1 MSELKNKIINK
12 IEEKK
17 YEKEK
22 KLLNA
27 AYKLFTEK
35 GINNTSIQ
43 DIVDEAGVAKGTFYL
58 YFKDKYSLQETLV
71 TKTSANLFKD
81 AINSLNNN
89 YIEDFEDQVIYV
101 INYVIDRLVE
111 DPTLI
116 NFISKDLQLGFY
128 SDKLTKLLN
137 SNEIGVYDSFINTIK
152 EKNINIKN
160 PEITLFMIVELV
172 SSTCFT
178 TITQNKPLPINEYK
192 PFLYETIRKLI
203 RN

>member
-89 YIEDFEDQVIYV
+89 YIEDFEDQVIYI

-116 NFISKDLQLGFY
+116 NFISKDLSLGFY

-152 EKNINIKN
+152 EKNISIKN

>member
-116 NFISKDLQLGFY
+116 NFISKDLSLGFY

-160 PEITLFMIVELV
+160 GKIISWNNME
-172 SSTCFT
+172 
-178 TITQNKPLPINEYK
+178 
-192 PFLYETIRKLI
+192 
-203 RN
+203 

>member
-1 MSELKNKIINK
+1 MSELKKKIINK

-17 YEKEK
+17 YEKENRI
-22 KLLNA
+22 LSS

-43 DIVDEAGVAKGTFYL
+43 DIVDDAGIAKGTFYL

-71 TKTSANLFKD
+71 TKKSANLFKE

-89 YIEDFEDQVIYV
+89 YIENFEDQIIYI
-101 INYVIDRLVE
+101 INYVIDKLVE
-111 DPTLI
+111 DSTLV
-116 NFISKDLQLGFY
+116 NFISKDLSLGFY
-128 SDKLTKLLN
+128 NDRLTKLLN
-137 SNEIGVYDSFINTIK
+137 SNEIGIYDYFMKTIK
-152 EKNINIKN
+152 DKKIDIKN

-178 TITQNKPLPINEYK
+178 TITQNKPLPISEYK
-192 PFLYETIRKLI
+192 PFLYETIRKII

>member
-1 MSELKNKIINK
+1 MS
-12 IEEKK
+12 
-17 YEKEK
+17 
-22 KLLNA
+22 
-27 AYKLFTEK
+27 
-35 GINNTSIQ
+35 
-43 DIVDEAGVAKGTFYL
+43 
-58 YFKDKYSLQETLV
+58 
-71 TKTSANLFKD
+71 
-81 AINSLNNN
+81 
-89 YIEDFEDQVIYV
+89 
-101 INYVIDRLVE
+101 
-111 DPTLI
+111 
-116 NFISKDLQLGFY
+116 LGFY

>member
-111 DPTLI
+111 VPTLI

>member
-43 DIVDEAGVAKGTFYL
+43 DIVNEAGVAKGTFYL

-71 TKTSANLFKD
+71 TKTSANLFKE
-81 AINSLNNN
+81 AINSLNKN
-89 YIEDFEDQVIYV
+89 YIENFEDQVIYI
-101 INYVIDRLVE
+101 INYVIDKLVE

-116 NFISKDLQLGFY
+116 NFISKDLSLGFY
-128 SDKLTKLLN
+128 NDKLTKLLN
-137 SNEIGVYDSFINTIK
+137 SNEIGVYDLFIKTIK
-152 EKNINIKN
+152 EKKVNIKN

-192 PFLYETIRKLI
+192 PFLYDTIRKFI
-203 RN
+203 KN

>member
-111 DPTLI
+111 VPTLI
-116 NFISKDLQLGFY
+116 NFISKDL
-128 SDKLTKLLN
+128 
-137 SNEIGVYDSFINTIK
+137 
-152 EKNINIKN
+152 
-160 PEITLFMIVELV
+160 
-172 SSTCFT
+172 
-178 TITQNKPLPINEYK
+178 
-192 PFLYETIRKLI
+192 
-203 RN
+203 